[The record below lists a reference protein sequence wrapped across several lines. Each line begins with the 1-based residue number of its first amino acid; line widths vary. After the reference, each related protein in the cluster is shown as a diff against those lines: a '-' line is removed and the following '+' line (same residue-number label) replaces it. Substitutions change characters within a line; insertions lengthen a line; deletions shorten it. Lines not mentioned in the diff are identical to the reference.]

1 MKKLL
6 FVLVTASLLLAACG
20 GGGAPAPTSAPASTA
35 APATTVP
42 PAATSV
48 SGGAPVEITYMEW
61 GDPAELD
68 VWKAIVADF
77 EAANPNIKV
86 NVDVSDWDSYWT
98 KLKTLLAAN
107 TPPDV
112 FAMDAPLYLD
122 YQSRDVLL
130 NLQPYIDQTPGLL
143 DGLFPGTLTAY
154 KTADGYFGL
163 PRDFQTIVVFYN
175 KDMFDAAGIAYPKAG
190 WTYED
195 LRKTAKALTKDVNGD
210 GKTEQF
216 GYVIDP
222 WDFEPGMSE
231 IIWAYGGDLVSA
243 DHTKTLLGEPKSR
256 EAFQFLHDMMFV
268 DKSIPDPN
276 TTQQYG
282 GDLFLSGNAA
292 MMAMGHWAIPS
303 YSEAGFKWDVA
314 PMPAGPAGQATSVNS
329 AGFVVGKDSKHPAEA
344 FAFLKFVLSA
354 AGQTRLAQMGFACPV
369 LKSVAESD
377 AFLKQ
382 STAINHQIF
391 IDSLAYAHMKPVF
404 KGYDEWSSTIGD
416 ALNPMWNGEAEL
428 GPTLDQIVVDADA
441 VLAKNK

>member
-1 MKKLL
+1 MKTRLL
-6 FVLVTASLLLAACG
+6 ILVVVVSLIMTACG
-20 GGGAPAPTSAPASTA
+20 GGTASAVTA
-35 APATTVP
+35 APVSNQPATGSTE
-42 PAATSV
+42 PAAAA
-48 SGGAPVEITYMEW
+48 APVQITYMEW

-68 VWKAIVADF
+68 VWKAIVSDF

-86 NVDVSDWDSYWT
+86 DVQVSDWDSYWT

-112 FAMDAPLYLD
+112 FAMDAPLFLD
-122 YQSRDVLL
+122 YKTRDVLL
-130 NLQPYIDQTPGLL
+130 NLQPFIDKNPGML
-143 DGLFPGTLTAY
+143 DGLYPNTLTAY
-154 KTADGYFGL
+154 QSPDGYFGL

-175 KDMFDAAGIAYPKAG
+175 KDMFDKAGVAYPKSD
-190 WTYED
+190 WTYDD
-195 LRKTAKALTKDVNGD
+195 LRATAKALTKDTNGD
-210 GKTEQF
+210 GKIDQF

-243 DHTKTLLGEPKSR
+243 DHTQTLIGEPKAR
-256 EAFQFLHDMMFV
+256 QAFQFLHDMMFI

-276 TTQQYG
+276 TTSQYG

-292 MMAMGHWAIPS
+292 MMAMGHWAVPS
-303 YSEAGFKWDVA
+303 YSEVKFKWDVVQ
-314 PMPAGPAGQATSVNS
+314 MPKGPAGQATSVNS

-344 FAFLKFVLSA
+344 FAFIKFVESA
-354 AGQTRLAQMGFACPV
+354 TGQTRLAQMGFACPV

-382 STAINHQIF
+382 STPIDQKIF
-391 IDSLAYAHMKPVF
+391 TDSLAFAHMKPVF
-404 KGYDEWSSTIGD
+404 RGYDEWSSTVGD
-416 ALNPMWNGEAEL
+416 GLTPMWNGEAEL
-428 GPTLDQIVVDADA
+428 NPTLDSIVTSADE

>member
-1 MKKLL
+1 MKKTL
-6 FVLVTASLLLAACG
+6 FSIVMMAVLLLSACG
-20 GGGAPAPTSAPASTA
+20 GKQ
-35 APATTVP
+35 ATTTP
-42 PAATSV
+42 GAGSAGSAG
-48 SGGAPVEITYMEW
+48 SGAPVQITYMEW

-122 YQSRDVLL
+122 YQSRGVLL
-130 NLQPYIDQTPGLL
+130 NLQPFIDKNPSML
-143 DGLFPGTLTAY
+143 DGLFPNTLTAY
-154 KTADGYFGL
+154 KTPDGYFGL
-163 PRDFQTIVVFYN
+163 PRDFQTIAVFYN
-175 KDMFDAAGIAYPKAG
+175 KDMFDKAGVAYPKAG
-190 WTYED
+190 WTYDD
-195 LRKTAKALTKDVNGD
+195 LRATAKALTQDTNGD
-210 GKTEQF
+210 GKIDQF

-231 IIWAYGGDLVSA
+231 VIWAYGGDLINA
-243 DHTKTLLGEPKSR
+243 DHTKTLLGDPKAR
-256 EAFQFLHDMMFV
+256 QAFQFLHDMMFV

-276 TTQQYG
+276 TSSQYG

-292 MMAMGHWAIPS
+292 MIAMGHWAVPS
-303 YSEAGFKWDVA
+303 YATAKFKWDVV
-314 PMPAGPAGQATSVNS
+314 PMPKGPAGQATSVNS
-329 AGFVVGKDSKHPAEA
+329 AGFVVGKGSKNPEAA
-344 FAFLKFVLSA
+344 FAFIKFVESS

-369 LKSVAESD
+369 LESVAKSD

-382 STAINHQIF
+382 STPINQQIF
-391 IDSLAYAHMKPVF
+391 IDSLAFAHMKPVF
-404 KGYDEWSSTIGD
+404 KGYDEWSSTVGD
-416 ALNPMWNGEAEL
+416 ALTPMWNGEADL
-428 GPTLDQIVVDADA
+428 NPTLDQIVVAADA

>member
-1 MKKLL
+1 MKKFL

-20 GGGAPAPTSAPASTA
+20 GGGAPAPTEAPAAATA
-35 APATTVP
+35 APAATVA
-42 PAATSV
+42 PAAA
-48 SGGAPVEITYMEW
+48 GEPVQITYMEW

-68 VWKAIVADF
+68 VWKAIVSDF

-86 NVDVSDWDSYWT
+86 KVDVSDWESYWT
-98 KLKTLLAAN
+98 KLKTLLAAD

-122 YQSRDVLL
+122 YQSRGVLL
-130 NLQPYIDQTPGLL
+130 NLQPYIDQNAGML

-154 KTADGYFGL
+154 QTPDGYFGL

-175 KDMFDAAGIAYPKAG
+175 KDMFDAAGVAYPKAG
-190 WTYED
+190 WTYDD
-195 LRKTAKALTKDVNGD
+195 LRTTAKALTKDTSGD
-210 GKTEQF
+210 GKIDQF

-256 EAFQFLHDMMFV
+256 QAFQFLHDMMFI

-276 TTQQYG
+276 TTTQYG
-282 GDLFLSGNAA
+282 EDLFLSGNAA
-292 MMAMGHWAIPS
+292 MMAMGHWAVPS
-303 YSEAGFKWDVA
+303 YSEASFKWDVV
-314 PMPAGPAGQATSVNS
+314 PMPAGPAGPATSVNS
-329 AGFVVGKDSKHPAEA
+329 AGFVVGKASKHPDAA
-344 FAFLKFVLSA
+344 FAFLQFVLST

-382 STAINHQIF
+382 TTPINQQIF

-404 KGYDEWSSTIGD
+404 KGYDEWSSTVGD
-416 ALNPMWNGEAEL
+416 GLNPMWNGEAEL
-428 GPTLDQIVVDADA
+428 GPTLDTITTEADA